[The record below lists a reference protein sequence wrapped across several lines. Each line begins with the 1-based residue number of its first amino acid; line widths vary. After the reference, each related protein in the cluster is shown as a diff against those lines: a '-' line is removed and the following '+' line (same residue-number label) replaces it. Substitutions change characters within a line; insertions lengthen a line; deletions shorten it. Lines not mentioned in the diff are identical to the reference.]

1 VESFFKRQ
9 MNLKP
14 GAPLPLFD
22 QLDFVF
28 GAVFF
33 AWIWVV
39 LSAGQINGAFNR
51 MLGWT
56 RFLVILLITPFM
68 HLVANFIAWIW
79 KLKKT
84 HGNSLYKQKT
94 TADSDS
100 RTLITLFVAAGHV
113 SNRRRTDRP
122 RFLTPYL
129 IPHSIY
135 KPYRFPLKF

>member
-100 RTLITLFVAAGHV
+100 RTLITLFCGSRACFKPQKDRPPPV
-113 SNRRRTDRP
+113 SN
-122 RFLTPYL
+122 
-129 IPHSIY
+129 
-135 KPYRFPLKF
+135 PLSDPTFHL